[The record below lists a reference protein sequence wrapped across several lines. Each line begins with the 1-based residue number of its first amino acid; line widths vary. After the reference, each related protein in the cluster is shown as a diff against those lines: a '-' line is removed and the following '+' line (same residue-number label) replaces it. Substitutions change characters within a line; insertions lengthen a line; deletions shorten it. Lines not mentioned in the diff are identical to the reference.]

1 MKVSKTYSNEM
12 KLLATKR
19 VLSKGERVA
28 DVAKDLEIGQST
40 LYAWIKAAKQDDS
53 SNGSLVVKSLKQRLE
68 EVSKERD
75 ILIKAASIF
84 AKELY

>member
-1 MKVSKTYSNEM
+1 MSKTYSNEI
-12 KLLATKR
+12 KSLATKR
-19 VLSKGERVA
+19 VLFDGERVV

-40 LYAWIKAAKQDDS
+40 LYSWIKAANQDDC
-53 SNGSLVVKSLKQRLE
+53 SNGSLIVKSLKQRLN
-68 EVSKERD
+68 EVSEERD